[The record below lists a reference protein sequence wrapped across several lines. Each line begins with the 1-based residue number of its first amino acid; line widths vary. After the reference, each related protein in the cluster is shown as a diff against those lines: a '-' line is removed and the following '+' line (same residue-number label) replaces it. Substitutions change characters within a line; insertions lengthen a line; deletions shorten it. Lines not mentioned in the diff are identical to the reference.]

1 MLLDAAEYLTVARR
15 EESIVADSDKPVRE
29 YVLGEQIQE
38 GVNLHGHDAML
49 SAFPV
54 HLVIVGDLRAGH
66 VQNPGIGDSHTI
78 GIATN
83 VFKYLV
89 DSLGRRTRIDDPI
102 FCKALLSYSLINDDT
117 ILLEPP
123 GK

>member
-1 MLLDAAEYLTVARR
+1 MPMSHPLWHIKLPLYAAEFLPITWRENTV
-15 EESIVADSDKPVRE
+15 VTDTDKPVRE
-29 YVLGEQIQE
+29 YVLGEKIQK

-54 HLVIVGDLRAGH
+54 YLVIVGDLRAGH

-89 DSLGRRTRIDDPI
+89 DSLGRR
-102 FCKALLSYSLINDDT
+102 L
-117 ILLEPP
+117 
-123 GK
+123 

>member
-38 GVNLHGHDAML
+38 GVNLHGHDAMFP
-49 SAFPV
+49 AIPV
-54 HLVIVGDLRAGH
+54 HLVIIGNLRAGH
-66 VQNPGIGDSHTI
+66 VQDPGVSDSHTI

-83 VFKYLV
+83 VFEDL
-89 DSLGRRTRIDDPI
+89 SNAFGRRTRIDDP
-102 FCKALLSYSLINDDT
+102 CL
-117 ILLEPP
+117 
-123 GK
+123 

>member
-1 MLLDAAEYLTVARR
+1 M
-15 EESIVADSDKPVRE
+15 ADPDKPVWE
-29 YVLGEQIQE
+29 YVQGEEIQE

-49 SAFPV
+49 PSFPV
-54 HLVIVGDLRAGH
+54 HLVIIGDLRAGH
-66 VQNPGIGDSHTI
+66 VQDSGIGDSNPI

-83 VFKYLV
+83 ILKYLI
-89 DSLGRRTRIDDPI
+89 DSLCRWTRIDDPI
-102 FCKALLSYSLINDDT
+102 FGKALLSYRLINDDA